1 MRQRLA
7 RQVLVLK
14 RRTGPTAGETGPRC
28 GRTCGATR
36 QQRNDDILPVLNCAL
51 KKGALGKIP
60 GFGWSSGP
68 RGSINLGSQGKSP
81 FIRWRNRPAGPAL
94 GSGQAAGEP
103 AALPLIDAVA
113 AAAIERVPGERR
125 AAGLSAGSSV
135 IDLAVALCRLRRQSA
150 VPRIEVC
157 LDPLGRRRLQLIK
170 RALKATS
177 TRRRDGKKSAIEAL
191 ADGFSHA
198 ARTMTD
204 TIDRTDDGVATR
216 DHVLDAVQAI
226 LDPSIVMEKRGDPRR
241 RGGAQMRNDGRASAK
256 IEHAVGAWGP
266 PGLMVRAE
274 PGA

>member
-1 MRQRLA
+1 MRQRLV

-103 AALPLIDAVA
+103 AALPLIDDVA
-113 AAAIERVPGERR
+113 AVAIERVAGERR
-125 AAGLSAGSSV
+125 AAGLSADASV
-135 IDLAVALCRLRRQSA
+135 HRPCRCPVPAAAVIS
-150 VPRIEVC
+150 
-157 LDPLGRRRLQLIK
+157 
-170 RALKATS
+170 
-177 TRRRDGKKSAIEAL
+177 
-191 ADGFSHA
+191 
-198 ARTMTD
+198 
-204 TIDRTDDGVATR
+204 
-216 DHVLDAVQAI
+216 
-226 LDPSIVMEKRGDPRR
+226 
-241 RGGAQMRNDGRASAK
+241 RAS
-256 IEHAVGAWGP
+256 HRDLLGP
-266 PGLMVRAE
+266 PGASSPPARQALAQSHFGSPSRWE
-274 PGA
+274 EIGD